1 MTMPEKTTD
10 KKTITLT
17 RSFLAVLL
25 LATFAFG
32 AFIGRGTGMLG
43 GMYETSSEER
53 TADTGGSFRFIR
65 SSSVHGSPGGTRA
78 FQDLKPFRYK
88 VDALIQRKVSS
99 GDASTVSVFFRD
111 LVGGHRFG
119 IREQEAIAPESLL
132 KLPLM
137 IAYFKWAE
145 SDPRVLRRKVTYAGS
160 DDRSEQQSVHAAKPL
175 ERGRSYSI
183 DDLILRMI
191 AYNDGDA
198 HALLM
203 ANLPPG
209 HLDRVYKDVYANYDP
224 AKKDEVVT
232 LTAYASFFRVL
243 YNASYLNKNMSEK
256 ALRYLSRSAFR
267 DGVVAG
273 IPSNVD
279 CAIKFGERTVQA
291 EAGGESGERAVKQ
304 LHEFG
309 IIYYPNRPFLIGVMA
324 RGEDPGKLANIMREI
339 TSLIYEEVDR
349 QLRTSG

>member
-1 MTMPEKTTD
+1 
-10 KKTITLT
+10 
-17 RSFLAVLL
+17 
-25 LATFAFG
+25 
-32 AFIGRGTGMLG
+32 
-43 GMYETSSEER
+43 
-53 TADTGGSFRFIR
+53 
-65 SSSVHGSPGGTRA
+65 
-78 FQDLKPFRYK
+78 
-88 VDALIQRKVSS
+88 
-99 GDASTVSVFFRD
+99 
-111 LVGGHRFG
+111 
-119 IREQEAIAPESLL
+119 
-132 KLPLM
+132 
-137 IAYFKWAE
+137 
-145 SDPRVLRRKVTYAGS
+145 
-160 DDRSEQQSVHAAKPL
+160 
-175 ERGRSYSI
+175 
-183 DDLILRMI
+183 
-191 AYNDGDA
+191 
-198 HALLM
+198 M

>member
-1 MTMPEKTTD
+1 MPAKTTD

-32 AFIGRGTGMLG
+32 AFIGRSTGILG
-43 GMYETSSEER
+43 GMYESGSEER
-53 TADTGGSFRFIR
+53 MADTGGSFRFIR
-65 SSSVHGSPGGTRA
+65 SPQVHGSPGGARA

-88 VDALIQRKVSS
+88 VDAYIQRKVSS
-99 GDASTVSVFFRD
+99 GDASAVSVFFRD

-119 IREQEAIAPESLL
+119 IREQEAISPESLL

-145 SDPRVLRRKVTYAGS
+145 SDPGVLRRKITYAGS
-160 DDRSEQQSVHAAKPL
+160 GDRAERQGASPAKPL

-191 AYNDGDA
+191 AYDDSDA

-209 HLDRVYKDVYANYDP
+209 HLDKIYKDVYANYDP
-224 AKKDEVVT
+224 AKKDEIVT

-243 YNASYLNKNMSEK
+243 YNASYLNKTMSEK
-256 ALRYLSRSAFR
+256 ALRYLSRTAFR
-267 DGVVAG
+267 EGVVAG

-279 CAIKFGERTVQA
+279 CAVKFGERTIQA
-291 EAGGESGERAVKQ
+291 EVGGESGERTMKQ

-309 IIYYPNRPFLIGVMA
+309 IIYYPNRPYLIGVMA
-324 RGEDPGKLANIMREI
+324 RGEDPGKLANILREV

>member
-1 MTMPEKTTD
+1 MMSAKSID
-10 KKTITLT
+10 KKTIAIK
-17 RSFLAVLL
+17 RSFLTVLL
-25 LATFAFG
+25 LAAFAFG

-43 GMYETSSEER
+43 GMYENTGEER
-53 TADTGGSFRFIR
+53 TVETGGSFRFLR
-65 SSSVHGSPGGTRA
+65 SFPGHGNPGSART

-88 VDALIQRKVSS
+88 VDAFIQSKIRS
-99 GDASTVSVFFRD
+99 GEASTISVFFRD

-119 IREQEAIAPESLL
+119 IREQETISPESLL

-145 SDPRVLRRKVTYAGS
+145 SDPRVLRRRITYTGS
-160 DDRSEQQSVHAAKPL
+160 DDKSERPGENTTRPL

-191 AYNDGDA
+191 AYNDNDA
-198 HALLM
+198 HALLI
-203 ANLPPG
+203 ANLPPAY
-209 HLDRVYKDVYANYDP
+209 LDRVYKDIYSNYDP
-224 AKKDEVVT
+224 SKKDDVVT

-243 YNASYLNKNMSEK
+243 YNASYLNKKMSEK

-279 CAIKFGERTVQA
+279 CAVKFGERTIPA
-291 EAGGESGERAVKQ
+291 GTGGESGERITVQ

-309 IIYYPNRPFLIGVMA
+309 IIYYPNRPYLMGVMA
-324 RGEDPGKLANIMREI
+324 RGEDPGKLTNIMREV

-349 QLRTSG
+349 QLRLPG